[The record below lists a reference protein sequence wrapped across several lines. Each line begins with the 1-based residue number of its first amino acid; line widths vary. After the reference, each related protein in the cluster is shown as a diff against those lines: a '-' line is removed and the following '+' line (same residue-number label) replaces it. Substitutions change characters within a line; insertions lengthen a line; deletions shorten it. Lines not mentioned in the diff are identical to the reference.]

1 LAINLLGMK
10 KIIVILA
17 VTLISLSSMSQK
29 LEFRLRGG
37 VNFQRSSST
46 ENEYSFLPHVGAM
59 AGVRISIFGIYGELL
74 YSKHDDQYWSEAA
87 AYLVPSA
94 LFRFYGFRYFYSEA
108 GLSYYILAEDKGLA
122 FAAEYSD
129 QTIGYFAGLGLY
141 LNRLELGLRA
151 TAPVNSIQAT
161 ASYLF

>member
-1 LAINLLGMK
+1 MK
-10 KIIVILA
+10 KIIVLLA

-46 ENEYSFLPHVGAM
+46 ENDFSFLPHAGAM
-59 AGVRISIFGIYGELL
+59 AGVRITTFGIYGELL
-74 YSKHDDQYWSEAA
+74 YSMHDDQYWPEEA

-94 LFRFYGFRYFYSEA
+94 LVRFYGFRYLYSEA
-108 GLSYYILAEDKGLA
+108 GLSYYILAEDKDDGI
-122 FAAEYSD
+122 AAEYPD
-129 QTIGYFAGLGLY
+129 QKLGYFAGIGLF
-141 LNRLELGLRA
+141 LNKFEIGLRA

-161 ASYLF
+161 ASYRF